1 MNGADRL
8 CDALLACGI
17 DVCFANPGTSEMA
30 FVAALDRRPELRC
43 VLGLFEGVV
52 SGAADGYA
60 RMTDRPAATL
70 LHTGPGLAN
79 GLANF
84 HNANRAR
91 VPVVSV
97 VGDHAAY
104 HLPFD
109 APLTSD
115 IESLAR
121 PMSRWVRRIEGP
133 DAVADAAVDAHHAAM
148 TQAGVATLILPADA
162 AWSAARPRPTPVPRP
177 VARSPVDR
185 DVIRDV
191 AAAIHKAGPRAVLF
205 LAGEVAR
212 AAPLAIA
219 GRIAAKTGA
228 RLFGEVLCGRIERGA
243 GIVPIERIPYPI
255 DQALATLKEIDVLV
269 IVGGQEPVAF
279 FAYPGKPSRLVP
291 EGASVMMLA
300 DPTED
305 GTQALT
311 ALAEALGAPE
321 NAPVRIH
328 PRTEMPHATG
338 PLTNDA
344 MATILAASVPE
355 GAIIAEEA
363 LTSVRDFY
371 ALSAG
376 APRHDIMMVTGGAI
390 GVGIPQATGAA
401 IACPGR
407 KVINL
412 QADGSGMYTL
422 QGLWTQARERLDVLT
437 VIFSN
442 RAYAI
447 LRVEMARIGV
457 ETPGH
462 NARRM
467 MDIDDPA
474 LDWVAL
480 AKGMG
485 VEGARAE
492 TCERFRD
499 LLAEGLRR
507 KGPFLI
513 EAVM

>member
-1 MNGADRL
+1 
-8 CDALLACGI
+8 
-17 DVCFANPGTSEMA
+17 
-30 FVAALDRRPELRC
+30 
-43 VLGLFEGVV
+43 
-52 SGAADGYA
+52 
-60 RMTDRPAATL
+60 
-70 LHTGPGLAN
+70 
-79 GLANF
+79 
-84 HNANRAR
+84 
-91 VPVVSV
+91 
-97 VGDHAAY
+97 
-104 HLPFD
+104 
-109 APLTSD
+109 
-115 IESLAR
+115 
-121 PMSRWVRRIEGP
+121 
-133 DAVADAAVDAHHAAM
+133 M

-162 AWSAARPRPTPVPRP
+162 AWSEARPGPTPVPRS
-177 VARSPVDR
+177 VGRSPVDR
-185 DVIRDV
+185 GVIRDV
-191 AAAIHKAGPRAVLF
+191 AAAIRKAGPRAGLF

-219 GRIAAKTGA
+219 GRIAVKTGA

-255 DQALATLKEIDVLV
+255 DQALATLKDIDVLV

-291 EGASVMMLA
+291 EGAAVMTLA
-300 DPTED
+300 DPTQD
-305 GTQALT
+305 GTQALA

-321 NAPVRIH
+321 SAPVLTL
-328 PRTEMPHATG
+328 PRTPMPSTVG

-344 MATILAASVPE
+344 MAAILAASVPE

-401 IACPGR
+401 VACPDR

-447 LRVEMARIGV
+447 LRIEMARIGV